1 MPKTNLE
8 IILQNTRETQKQ
20 DLYYSGPTMLDCGLS
35 ILGLSP
41 GWGHCIV
48 FLQNTLKFTP
58 TVLLSTQEIST
69 GKLKQEF
76 SLSLQVDSVDYF
88 LLFLAT
94 CYYRKRNSCFL
105 EL

>member
-1 MPKTNLE
+1 MFSLSPVWLFIRNLMIHKTNLE

-76 SLSLQVDSVDYF
+76 
-88 LLFLAT
+88 
-94 CYYRKRNSCFL
+94 
-105 EL
+105 